1 MKETH
6 YVLIDLDPGLTLRQE
21 CTPTKWIT
29 GIFCPLYH
37 KIEIAHMQK
46 RLIRNIERAGEPKPT
61 ITDLSPVKEK
71 EVDALTLKNKL
82 GTRYNEK
89 QLAAKPKYQPGR

>member
-1 MKETH
+1 MYTN
-6 YVLIDLDPGLTLRQE
+6 
-21 CTPTKWIT
+21 KWIS
-29 GIFCPLYH
+29 GIFCPLYL
-37 KIEIAHMQK
+37 KDRDSAHAK
-46 RLIRNIERAGEPKPT
+46 TPHTKDRKSREPKPK

-89 QLAAKPKYQPGR
+89 

>member
-1 MKETH
+1 M
-6 YVLIDLDPGLTLRQE
+6 R
-21 CTPTKWIT
+21 
-29 GIFCPLYH
+29 
-37 KIEIAHMQK
+37 K
-46 RLIRNIERAGEPKPT
+46 RLIRNIGRAGEPKPT

-89 QLAAKPKYQPGR
+89 QLAAKPKIPARKIGKYKEVEETGNIIDHA